1 MIYPP
6 TAHVMPYLQPR
17 LNTPAML
24 RALADV
30 AEGHACINSDFSA
43 RADWDLLRSMDGG
56 QSAIAVQFSSDF
68 LVKEPEF
75 RIALGKAY
83 RKYGGD
89 ASLLLF
95 APELFEL
102 SEATH
107 ANA

>member
-1 MIYPP
+1 VIYPP

-30 AEGHACINSDFSA
+30 AEQFSCINPDFSV
-43 RADWDLLRSMDGG
+43 RPEWDLLRIYNGG
-56 QSAIAVQFSSDF
+56 QQSMAVQFSGDF
-68 LVKEPEF
+68 LSKDPEF
-75 RIALGKAY
+75 CIALGNAY
-83 RKYGGD
+83 HKYGGD
-89 ASLLLF
+89 PSAFLTGP
-95 APELFEL
+95 AL